1 MSISSR
7 ITPLFRDAS
16 GESWALGLTLGSLH
30 LMASLWVVSRL
41 ASATPTDWWQFG
53 WLPFA
58 IADLPLTLVFFPLG
72 QLFRDAT
79 IPVLP
84 YPVGEV
90 REFLFPAFTHG
101 VLGSALY
108 LFAPPYLTSRFHGRA
123 RSRASRS

>member
-7 ITPLFRDAS
+7 ITALFVHAS

-30 LMASLWVVSRL
+30 LMASLWVVLRL

-58 IADLPLTLVFFPLG
+58 IADLPLTLVLFPIA
-72 QLFRDAT
+72 QLFRSAT
-79 IPVLP
+79 ISVLP

-101 VLGSALY
+101 VLGPALY
-108 LFAPPYLTSRFHGRA
+108 LLAPPYLTSRFHGRA
-123 RSRASRS
+123 HGRARSS